1 LFIISFSFR
10 IIHFSIFTVFGMFW
24 MAGGAVAAPF
34 LDLHTMAEIV
44 TSTNPQVYAAI
55 AEKEAAQEE
64 LSASKMARYPDISLQ
79 TQMDSFKTLGMTLVV
94 EQPLWTAGRLAAQVD
109 GAAFN
114 LDQAQHKIHEVQYLL
129 VVRLLDY
136 WQQLIAARE
145 KVSASEGV
153 LNKLNELQAM
163 MERRVAS
170 GVSPLID
177 LKQVMARLALIRV
190 EHDDA
195 KSQEKIAIARIQ
207 QISNGQLTPGWLLN
221 VPVLKQQGVIANQF
235 DLGVVMSLF
244 ESAVQAHPTVKKA
257 LANIEEQSQV
267 VIVSR
272 AAQWPEMY
280 AQLRQDVA
288 SGGGGS
294 SSGGLV
300 GFRYAPGQGFSSYA
314 STKAAQ
320 ARVKSA
326 RQALESARRDVME
339 SLGDDYESLR
349 RSKTRV
355 EAFSASLEGTK
366 AVLASYERQFVM
378 GHRTWLEVLNT
389 VREVYQNLS
398 SLINSQAEMVVI
410 TYRLKMR
417 LGLLGW
423 NYVDKASNE

>member
-1 LFIISFSFR
+1 MFRNAILFIIT
-10 IIHFSIFTVFGMFW
+10 ILGLFW
-24 MAGGAVAAPF
+24 AAGGAVAAPF

-79 TQMDSFKTLGMTLVV
+79 AQTDSLETPGLTLVV
-94 EQPLWTAGRLAAQVD
+94 EQPLWTAGRLTAKVD

-114 LDQAQHKIHEVQYLL
+114 LDQAQYQIQETQYLL

-136 WQQLIAARE
+136 WQQFIAARE
-145 KVSASEGV
+145 KVSASEGI
-153 LNKLNELQAM
+153 LNKLDELQAM

-170 GVSPLID
+170 EVSPSID
-177 LKQVMARLALIRV
+177 LKQVKARLALIRV
-190 EHDDA
+190 DHDDA

-207 QISNGQLTPGWLLN
+207 QISNGQLTPGWWLN
-221 VPVLKQQGVIANQF
+221 VPVLKQQSVIANQL

-257 LANIEEQSQV
+257 LANIEEQAQV

-280 AQLRQDVA
+280 AQFRQDVTA
-288 SGGGGS
+288 GGGGS
-294 SSGGLV
+294 NSSGLV
-300 GFRYAPGQGFSSYA
+300 GFRYAPGPGFSSYA

-355 EAFSASLEGTK
+355 AALSASLEGTN

-378 GHRTWLEVLNT
+378 GHRSWLEVLNT
-389 VREVYQNLS
+389 VREAHQNLF
-398 SLINSQAEMVVI
+398 SLIHSQAEIVVI

-423 NYVDKASNE
+423 NHQDKASNE